1 MVVSGMDGG
10 EMGDGKARR
19 EVKKTFQR
27 GRLMDN
33 LLPRARLGGDQISP
47 LIQ

>member
-10 EMGDGKARR
+10 EVGGGKARR